1 MALPGRERIYIV
13 AKVFFDTNIL
23 VYTVDKK
30 DPEKTRVSRETIKS
44 VTQNHSSVISTQIL
58 QEFYNAATSKLKIDK
73 IAAKNIVHNL
83 RNMEIVTID
92 LILIE
97 QAIDVSVLFQLSFWD
112 SLVIAA
118 AEQANCS
125 YLVSED
131 LNSGQRIRGME
142 IINPFKKRAYFSRD
156 DTR

>member
-1 MALPGRERIYIV
+1 M

-73 IAAKNIVHNL
+73 IAAKNIVHNF

-131 LNSGQRIRGME
+131 LNNGQRIRGME